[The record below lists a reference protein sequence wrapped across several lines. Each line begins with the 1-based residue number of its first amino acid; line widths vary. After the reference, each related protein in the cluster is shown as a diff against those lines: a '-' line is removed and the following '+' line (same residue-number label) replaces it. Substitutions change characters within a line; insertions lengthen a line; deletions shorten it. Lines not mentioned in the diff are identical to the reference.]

1 MSDLRE
7 KLRAIV
13 REVSEL
19 DEIPDETPFSELGID
34 SMIALEI
41 VSEVEREYK
50 VRVPEE
56 ELKNLT
62 NFDSVVK
69 LFEKRIG

>member
-13 REVSEL
+13 REVSEV
-19 DEIPDETPFSELGID
+19 DDIPDETPFSELGID

-41 VSEVEREYK
+41 VSELEREYK

-56 ELKNLT
+56 ELKSLT
-62 NFDSVVK
+62 NFDSMVK